1 MFRHICDSGEGVK
14 LEQQNARFLN
24 VIMKNRKD
32 WKYNK
37 EFAKIVEKM
46 QKGKNLKKKEFFK
59 IHWFIWE
66 KGR

>member
-1 MFRHICDSGEGVK
+1 MKCVK
-14 LEQQNARFLN
+14 LEQQNALFLD
-24 VIMKNRKD
+24 VLLKNHND

-37 EFAKIVEKM
+37 EFTKIVEKIK
-46 QKGKNLKKKEFFK
+46 KGKQLKKKEFTK

>member
-1 MFRHICDSGEGVK
+1 VQ

-24 VIMKNRKD
+24 VILKNRED
-32 WKYNK
+32 WKHNK

-46 QKGKNLKKKEFFK
+46 QRGKHLKKKEFTK

-66 KGR
+66 KGRYY

>member
-1 MFRHICDSGEGVK
+1 MEVVCLQ
-14 LEQQNARFLN
+14 LEQQHTMFVN
-24 VIMKNRKD
+24 VLVKNHEK
-32 WKYNK
+32 WKHNK

-46 QKGKNLKKKEFFK
+46 QRGKQLKKKEFAK

>member
-1 MFRHICDSGEGVK
+1 MVMQ
-14 LEQQNARFLN
+14 LQQQKALLLN
-24 VIMKNRKD
+24 VLIKNREE
-32 WKYNK
+32 WKHNK

-46 QKGKNLKKKEFFK
+46 KKGKQLKKKEFSK

>member
-1 MFRHICDSGEGVK
+1 MVNRVET
-14 LEQQNARFLN
+14 EQQSALFLN
-24 VIMKNRKD
+24 VLLKNRED
-32 WKYNK
+32 WKYSK

-46 QKGKNLKKKEFFK
+46 QRGKQLKRKEFSR

>member
-1 MFRHICDSGEGVK
+1 MQ

-24 VIMKNRKD
+24 VLIKNHED
-32 WKYNK
+32 WKHNR

-46 QKGKNLKKKEFFK
+46 KRGKHLKKKEFAR

>member
-1 MFRHICDSGEGVK
+1 MVK
-14 LEQQNARFLN
+14 CVELEQQNARFLN

-46 QKGKNLKKKEFFK
+46 QKGKNLKKKEFSK

>member
-1 MFRHICDSGEGVK
+1 VK
-14 LEQQNARFLN
+14 SVELEQQNARFLT
-24 VIMKNRKD
+24 VLLKNRRD
-32 WKYNK
+32 WKHNK

-46 QKGKNLKKKEFFK
+46 QRGKHLKKKEFTK